1 MTSEDFN
8 KTIGMLRPKLVNF
21 AALFVKGGAATA
33 EDLVQD
39 AVIKLWRAQE
49 NQQIINP
56 EALTLHILRNLCLDY
71 LKLKKNNTE
80 EIKPAYINLSSD
92 SPHTALENK
101 DGLAYIKKCM
111 ETLPE
116 DQMLA
121 VRLRDVLGYEIEEIA
136 KILGTTEVN
145 IRTMLSRARQKLR
158 EKILTNGKD

>member
-1 MTSEDFN
+1 MTSEEFN
-8 KTIGMLRPKLVNF
+8 KTVGKLRPKLVNF

-49 NQQIINP
+49 AQIIINP

-80 EIKPAYINLSSD
+80 ELKPAYANLTSD
-92 SPHTALENK
+92 SPYTALENK
-101 DGLAYIKKCM
+101 DSLTYIKKCM
-111 ETLPE
+111 ESLPE

-145 IRTMLSRARQKLR
+145 VRTMLSRARHKLR
-158 EKILTNGKD
+158 EKILKNGKD